1 MRGAIAFLLYV
12 EDFVVGFHEGFIG
25 PTCKVEGYVWK
36 VNCFLVGFDGDFEAI
51 CFENLADFIF
61 VFSICLGIALHTT
74 IHRHC
79 RGRLG
84 L

>member
-36 VNCFLVGFDGDFEAI
+36 VNCFLVCFDGDFEAI
-51 CFENLADFIF
+51 CFENLADFF
-61 VFSICLGIALHTT
+61 FHFFDLC
-74 IHRHC
+74 RHC
-79 RGRLG
+79 FAYHHPSSR
-84 L
+84 